1 MFFKRIYNKRKLLF
15 MEKVVITKERISDLV
30 SNSYRVAHQHGFHDD
45 YHSPAHYMMLVLSEI
60 GEMVEAD
67 RKNRHADV
75 AFYTTSSGLGIAAFE
90 SLIKDTFED
99 EMADVV
105 IRLCDFCGSLNVLP
119 QMIDVMVDMSDE
131 FAKFFGDKSVCEQC
145 FALSSMVVDVERA
158 SYDADDSEMRKRLGS
173 TLSFIFEMA
182 NYHGIDLLWHVDR
195 KMEYNESRPR
205 RHGKAY

>member
-1 MFFKRIYNKRKLLF
+1 

-30 SNSYRVAHQHGFHDD
+30 SNSYRVARNHGFHDD

-75 AFYTTSSGLGIAAFE
+75 AYYTTSSGMGLASFE

-119 QMIDVMVDMSDE
+119 QMNDVMVDMSDE
-131 FAKFFGDKSVCEQC
+131 FKDYWGEKSVCEQC
-145 FALSSMVVDVERA
+145 FALSSMVVDIERS

-195 KMEYNESRPR
+195 KMGYNESRPL

>member
-1 MFFKRIYNKRKLLF
+1 

-30 SNSYRVAHQHGFHDD
+30 SNSYRVARQHGFHDD

-67 RKNRHADV
+67 RKNRRFDIEKYRN
-75 AFYTTSSGLGIAAFE
+75 AFDSDIVMFE
-90 SLIKDTFED
+90 KYVKDTFED

-119 QMIDVMVDMSDE
+119 KMNDVMVDMYDE
-131 FAKFFGDKSVCEQC
+131 FAKFFGDKSICEQC

>member
-1 MFFKRIYNKRKLLF
+1 

-30 SNSYRVAHQHGFHDD
+30 SNSYRVAHEHGFHDD

-75 AFYTTSSGLGIAAFE
+75 AFYTTSSGLGISAFE

-119 QMIDVMVDMSDE
+119 QINDVMVDMSDE
-131 FAKFFGDKSVCEQC
+131 FAKFFGDKSICEQC

>member
-1 MFFKRIYNKRKLLF
+1 
-15 MEKVVITKERISDLV
+15 MEKVVITKERVSDLV
-30 SNSYRVAHQHGFHDD
+30 SNSYRVARNHGFHDD

-60 GEMVEAD
+60 GEMVEVD
-67 RKNRHADV
+67 RKNRYARVPNDKVGTVYSPQTFHKDNK
-75 AFYTTSSGLGIAAFE
+75 FFTETFE
-90 SLIKDTFED
+90 KNIKDTFED

-119 QMIDVMVDMSDE
+119 QMNDVMVDMSE
-131 FAKFFGDKSVCEQC
+131 KFSEFFGKKSICEQC
-145 FALSSMVVDVERA
+145 FYLSSMVVNIERS
-158 SYDADDSEMRKRLGS
+158 SYDADDTEMRKCLGS

-182 NYHGIDLLWHVDR
+182 HFHGIDLLWHVDR

>member
-1 MFFKRIYNKRKLLF
+1 MFFKIIYNKRKLLF
-15 MEKVVITKERISDLV
+15 MEKVVVTKERISDLV
-30 SNSYRVAHQHGFHDD
+30 SNSYRVARQHGFHED

-67 RKNRHADV
+67 RKNRRFDIEKYRN
-75 AFYTTSSGLGIAAFE
+75 AFDSDIVMFE
-90 SLIKDTFED
+90 KYVKDTFED

-119 QMIDVMVDMSDE
+119 QMNDVMVDMSDE
-131 FAKFFGDKSVCEQC
+131 FAKFFGDKSICEQC

-182 NYHGIDLLWHVDR
+182 NYHCIDLLWHVDR

>member
-1 MFFKRIYNKRKLLF
+1 

-30 SNSYRVAHQHGFHDD
+30 SNSYRVAKEHGFHDD
-45 YHSPAHYMMLVLSEI
+45 YHSPAHWMMLVLSEI

-67 RKNRHADV
+67 RKNRHAIYDAMEYCDKHIDEIDV
-75 AFYTTSSGLGIAAFE
+75 VSRNRYFE
-90 SLIKDTFED
+90 RDIKDTFED

-119 QMIDVMVDMSDE
+119 YTNDVMVDMFDE
-131 FAKFFGDKSVCEQC
+131 FVEFFGKKSVCEQC
-145 FALSSMVVDVERA
+145 FYLSSMVVDIERA
-158 SYDADDSEMRKRLGS
+158 SYDADDTEMRKRLGS

-182 NYHGIDLLWHVDR
+182 HYHGIDLLWHVDR

-205 RHGKAY
+205 RHGKVY

>member
-1 MFFKRIYNKRKLLF
+1 
-15 MEKVVITKERISDLV
+15 MEKVVITNERISDLV
-30 SNSYRVAHQHGFHDD
+30 SNSYRVARQHGFHDD

-67 RKNRHADV
+67 RKKIRVRFPIDSLENMLRFNDYTM
-75 AFYTTSSGLGIAAFE
+75 AFDSYV
-90 SLIKDTFED
+90 KDTLED

-119 QMIDVMVDMSDE
+119 QMNDVMVDMSDE
-131 FAKFFGDKSVCEQC
+131 FAKFFSDKSVCEQC

>member
-1 MFFKRIYNKRKLLF
+1 

-30 SNSYRVAHQHGFHDD
+30 SNSYRVARQHGFHDD

-75 AFYTTSSGLGIAAFE
+75 AYYTTSSGMGLASFE

-119 QMIDVMVDMSDE
+119 QMNDVMVDMSDE
-131 FAKFFGDKSVCEQC
+131 FKDYWGEKSVCEQC
-145 FALSSMVVDVERA
+145 FALSSMVVDIERS

-195 KMEYNESRPR
+195 KMEYNESRPL

>member
-1 MFFKRIYNKRKLLF
+1 
-15 MEKVVITKERISDLV
+15 MEKVKITKERISELV
-30 SNSYRVAHQHGFHDD
+30 SNSYRVAREHGFHED
-45 YHSPAHYMMLVLSEI
+45 YHSVSHYMMLVLSEI

-67 RKNRHADV
+67 RKSHHADV
-75 AFYTTSSGLGIAAFE
+75 ASYGVGGLEYVPAIFE
-90 SLIKDTFED
+90 RWIKDTFED

-119 QMIDVMVDMSDE
+119 YTNDVMVDMSEE
-131 FAKFFGDKSVCEQC
+131 FAKFWGDKSVCEQC

-158 SYDADDSEMRKRLGS
+158 SYYADDSEMCKRLGS

-182 NYHGIDLLWHVDR
+182 NYHSIDLLWHVDR

>member
-1 MFFKRIYNKRKLLF
+1 

-30 SNSYRVAHQHGFHDD
+30 SNSYRVARNHGFHDD

-75 AFYTTSSGLGIAAFE
+75 AYYTTSSGNGLASFE

-119 QMIDVMVDMSDE
+119 HMNDVMVDMSDE
-131 FAKFFGDKSVCEQC
+131 FKDYWGEKSVCEQC
-145 FALSSMVVDVERA
+145 FALSSMVVDIERA
-158 SYDADDSEMRKRLGS
+158 SYDADDSKMRKRLGS

-182 NYHGIDLLWHVDR
+182 NHHGIDLLWHVDR
-195 KMEYNESRPR
+195 KMEYNESRPL

>member
-1 MFFKRIYNKRKLLF
+1 MENKF
-15 MEKVVITKERISDLV
+15 TKTLVKELVERSFNT
-30 SNSYRVAHQHGFHDD
+30 SSSHGFHDD

-67 RKNRHADV
+67 RKNRHADI
-75 AFYTTSSGLGIAAFE
+75 ACFKTICTESWTTHFE
-90 SLIKDTFED
+90 KWIKDTFED

-105 IRLCDFCGSLNVLP
+105 IRLCDFCGSLGVLP
-119 QMIDVMVDMSDE
+119 YTNDVMVDMSDE
-131 FAKFFGDKSVCEQC
+131 FAKFWGDKSVCEQC
-145 FALSSMVVDVERA
+145 FYLSSMVVDVERV

-182 NYHGIDLLWHVDR
+182 NYHCIDLLWHVDR

-205 RHGKAY
+205 RHGKSY

>member
-1 MFFKRIYNKRKLLF
+1 

-75 AFYTTSSGLGIAAFE
+75 AFYTTSSGLGLAAFE

-119 QMIDVMVDMSDE
+119 YTNDVMVDMSDE

>member
-1 MFFKRIYNKRKLLF
+1 
-15 MEKVVITKERISDLV
+15 MEKVKITKERISELV
-30 SNSYRVAHQHGFHDD
+30 SNSYRVAREHGFHDD
-45 YHSPAHYMMLVLSEI
+45 YHSVSHYMMLVLSEI

-67 RKNRHADV
+67 RKSRRVKLHGDDLDNTLRFNDFV
-75 AFYTTSSGLGIAAFE
+75 PTFE
-90 SLIKDTFED
+90 ALVKDTFED

-119 QMIDVMVDMSDE
+119 YTNDVMVDMSEE
-131 FAKFFGDKSVCEQC
+131 FAKFWGDKSVCEQC

-158 SYDADDSEMRKRLGS
+158 SYDADDSEMSKRLGS

-182 NYHGIDLLWHVDR
+182 HFHGIDLLWHVDR

>member
-1 MFFKRIYNKRKLLF
+1 

-30 SNSYRVAHQHGFHDD
+30 SNSYRVARQHGFHDD

-75 AFYTTSSGLGIAAFE
+75 SYYTNSGGMGLASFE

-105 IRLCDFCGSLNVLP
+105 IRLCDFCGSLGVLP
-119 QMIDVMVDMSDE
+119 YTNDVMVDMSDE
-131 FAKFFGDKSVCEQC
+131 FAKFWGDKSVCEQC
-145 FALSSMVVDVERA
+145 FYLSSMVVDVERA

-182 NYHGIDLLWHVDR
+182 NHHGIDLLWHVDR
-195 KMEYNESRPR
+195 KMEYNESRPL

>member
-1 MFFKRIYNKRKLLF
+1 
-15 MEKVVITKERISDLV
+15 MEKVKITKERISELV
-30 SNSYRVAHQHGFHDD
+30 SNSYRVAKEHGFHDD

-75 AFYTTSSGLGIAAFE
+75 ASYRVGGLESVHTIFE
-90 SLIKDTFED
+90 RWIKDTFED

-105 IRLCDFCGSLNVLP
+105 IRLCDFCGSLGVLP
-119 QMIDVMVDMSDE
+119 YTNDVMVDMSDE
-131 FAKFFGDKSVCEQC
+131 FKDYWGEKSVCEQC
-145 FALSSMVVDVERA
+145 FALSSMVVDIERS

>member
-1 MFFKRIYNKRKLLF
+1 

-30 SNSYRVAHQHGFHDD
+30 SNSYRVARQHGFHDD

-67 RKNRHADV
+67 RKNRHADI
-75 AFYTTSSGLGIAAFE
+75 ACFNTSCMESWTTLFE
-90 SLIKDTFED
+90 TWIKDTFED
-99 EMADVV
+99 EMADVL
-105 IRLCDFCGSLNVLP
+105 IRICDFCGSLNVLP
-119 QMIDVMVDMSDE
+119 YTNDVMVDMSDE

-145 FALSSMVVDVERA
+145 FALSSMVLDIERA
-158 SYDADDSEMRKRLGS
+158 SYDADDTEMCKRLGS

>member
-1 MFFKRIYNKRKLLF
+1 

-75 AFYTTSSGLGIAAFE
+75 AFYTTSSGLGLAAFE

-119 QMIDVMVDMSDE
+119 YTNDVMVDMSEE
-131 FAKFFGDKSVCEQC
+131 FAKFWGDKSVCEQC
-145 FALSSMVVDVERA
+145 FALSSMVVDIERA
-158 SYDADDSEMRKRLGS
+158 SYDANDSEMRKRLGS
-173 TLSFIFEMA
+173 TLSFVFEMA

>member
-1 MFFKRIYNKRKLLF
+1 
-15 MEKVVITKERISDLV
+15 MEKVVITNERISDLV

-67 RKNRHADV
+67 RKNRHADI
-75 AFYTTSSGLGIAAFE
+75 ACFNTSCMESWTTLFE
-90 SLIKDTFED
+90 KCIKDTFED
-99 EMADVV
+99 EMADVA

-119 QMIDVMVDMSDE
+119 YTNDVMVDMSEE
-131 FAKFFGDKSVCEQC
+131 FEKFWGDKSVCEQC
-145 FALSSMVVDVERA
+145 FALSSMVVDIERA
-158 SYDADDSEMRKRLGS
+158 SYDADDSKMRKRLGS

-195 KMEYNESRPR
+195 KMEYNESRPL

>member
-1 MFFKRIYNKRKLLF
+1 

-30 SNSYRVAHQHGFHDD
+30 SNSYRVARQHGFHDD

-60 GEMVEAD
+60 GEVVEAD
-67 RKNRHADV
+67 RKNRRFDMEKYRN
-75 AFYTTSSGLGIAAFE
+75 AFDSDIVMFE
-90 SLIKDTFED
+90 KYVKDTFED

-119 QMIDVMVDMSDE
+119 QMNDVVVDMSDE

-145 FALSSMVVDVERA
+145 FALSSMVVDIERA
-158 SYDADDSEMRKRLGS
+158 SYDADDSEMCKRLGS

>member
-1 MFFKRIYNKRKLLF
+1 
-15 MEKVVITKERISDLV
+15 MEKVVITKERISELV

-105 IRLCDFCGSLNVLP
+105 IRLFDFCGSLNVLP
-119 QMIDVMVDMSDE
+119 QINDVIVDMSDE
-131 FAKFFGDKSVCEQC
+131 FAKFFGDKSICEQC

-158 SYDADDSEMRKRLGS
+158 SYDADDTEMRKRLGS
-173 TLSFIFEMA
+173 TLSFVFEMA

>member
-1 MFFKRIYNKRKLLF
+1 
-15 MEKVVITKERISDLV
+15 MEKVKITKERISELV
-30 SNSYRVAHQHGFHDD
+30 SNSYRVAREHGFHDD
-45 YHSPAHYMMLVLSEI
+45 YHSVSHYMMLVLSEI

-67 RKNRHADV
+67 RKNHRARVHD
-75 AFYTTSSGLGIAAFE
+75 FQHITSLTAVKPDDANHYFE
-90 SLIKDTFED
+90 KMIKDTFED

-119 QMIDVMVDMSDE
+119 YTNDVMVDMSDE
-131 FAKFFGDKSVCEQC
+131 FKDYWGEKSVCEQC

-158 SYDADDSEMRKRLGS
+158 SYDADDTEMCKRLGS

-182 NYHGIDLLWHVDR
+182 HFHGIDLLWHVDR

>member
-1 MFFKRIYNKRKLLF
+1 
-15 MEKVVITKERISDLV
+15 MEKVKITKERISELV

-67 RKNRHADV
+67 RKNRRFDMGLYRNGFDSDV
-75 AFYTTSSGLGIAAFE
+75 ALFKRY
-90 SLIKDTFED
+90 IKDTFED

-119 QMIDVMVDMSDE
+119 YTNDVMVDMSEE
-131 FAKFFGDKSVCEQC
+131 FAKFWGDKSVCEQC

-173 TLSFIFEMA
+173 TLSFVFEMA
-182 NYHGIDLLWHVDR
+182 HFHGIDLLWHVDR

>member
-1 MFFKRIYNKRKLLF
+1 

-30 SNSYRVAHQHGFHDD
+30 SNSYRVARQHGFHED

-67 RKNRHADV
+67 RKNRRFDIEKYRN
-75 AFYTTSSGLGIAAFE
+75 AFDSDIVMFE
-90 SLIKDTFED
+90 KYVKDTFED

-119 QMIDVMVDMSDE
+119 QMNDVMVDMSDE
-131 FAKFFGDKSVCEQC
+131 FAKFFGDKSICEQC

-182 NYHGIDLLWHVDR
+182 NYHCIDLLWHVDR

>member
-1 MFFKRIYNKRKLLF
+1 
-15 MEKVVITKERISDLV
+15 MEKVVITNERISDLV
-30 SNSYRVAHQHGFHDD
+30 SNSYRVARQHGFHDD

-67 RKNRHADV
+67 RKNRRFDIEKYRN
-75 AFYTTSSGLGIAAFE
+75 AFDSDIVMFE
-90 SLIKDTFED
+90 KYVKDTFED

-119 QMIDVMVDMSDE
+119 QMNDVMVDMSDE
-131 FAKFFGDKSVCEQC
+131 FAKFFGDKSICEQC

>member
-1 MFFKRIYNKRKLLF
+1 

-30 SNSYRVAHQHGFHDD
+30 SNSYRVARQHGFHED

-67 RKNRHADV
+67 RKNRRFDIEKYRN
-75 AFYTTSSGLGIAAFE
+75 AFDSDIVMFE
-90 SLIKDTFED
+90 KYVKDTFED

-119 QMIDVMVDMSDE
+119 QMNDVMVDMSDE
-131 FAKFFGDKSVCEQC
+131 FAKFFGDKSICEQC
-145 FALSSMVVDVERA
+145 FALSSMVVDIERA

>member
-1 MFFKRIYNKRKLLF
+1 
-15 MEKVVITKERISDLV
+15 MEKVKITKERISELV

-67 RKNRHADV
+67 RK
-75 AFYTTSSGLGIAAFE
+75 GLYANVPKEKDGTVFSPQTFHKDNVYFASTFE
-90 SLIKDTFED
+90 ENIKDTFED

-119 QMIDVMVDMSDE
+119 YTNDVMVDMSEE
-131 FAKFFGDKSVCEQC
+131 FAKFWGDKSVCEQC
-145 FALSSMVVDVERA
+145 FALSSMVVDIERA
-158 SYDADDSEMRKRLGS
+158 SYDADDSEMCKRLGS

-182 NYHGIDLLWHVDR
+182 HYHGIDLLWHVDR

>member
-1 MFFKRIYNKRKLLF
+1 

-30 SNSYRVAHQHGFHDD
+30 SNSYRVARQHGFHDD

-67 RKNRHADV
+67 RKNRRFDMEKYRN
-75 AFYTTSSGLGIAAFE
+75 AFDSDIVMFE
-90 SLIKDTFED
+90 KYVKDTFED
-99 EMADVV
+99 EMADVL

-119 QMIDVMVDMSDE
+119 QMNDVMVDMSDE
-131 FAKFFGDKSVCEQC
+131 FAKFFGDKSICEQC

>member
-1 MFFKRIYNKRKLLF
+1 
-15 MEKVVITKERISDLV
+15 MEKVVITNERISDLV
-30 SNSYRVAHQHGFHDD
+30 SNSYRVARQHGFHDD

-67 RKNRHADV
+67 RKNIRVRFPIDSLENMLRFNDYTM
-75 AFYTTSSGLGIAAFE
+75 AFDSYV
-90 SLIKDTFED
+90 KDTLED

-119 QMIDVMVDMSDE
+119 QMNDVMVDMSDE

>member
-1 MFFKRIYNKRKLLF
+1 

-30 SNSYRVAHQHGFHDD
+30 SNSYRVARNHGFHDD

-75 AFYTTSSGLGIAAFE
+75 AFYTTSSGLGLAAFE

-99 EMADVV
+99 EMADVF

-119 QMIDVMVDMSDE
+119 YTNDVMVDMSDE

-145 FALSSMVVDVERA
+145 FALSSMVVDIERA

>member
-1 MFFKRIYNKRKLLF
+1 
-15 MEKVVITKERISDLV
+15 MEKVKITKERVSELV
-30 SNSYRVAHQHGFHDD
+30 SNSYRVAHNHGFHDD
-45 YHSPAHYMMLVLSEI
+45 YHSPAHYMMLVLSEV

-75 AFYTTSSGLGIAAFE
+75 ASYRVGGLESVPAIFE
-90 SLIKDTFED
+90 RWIKDTFED

-119 QMIDVMVDMSDE
+119 YTNDVMVDMSGE
-131 FAKFFGDKSVCEQC
+131 FVEFFGKKSVCEQC
-145 FALSSMVVDVERA
+145 FVLSSMVVDVERA
-158 SYDADDSEMRKRLGS
+158 SYDADDTEMCKRLGS

-182 NYHGIDLLWHVDR
+182 HFHGIDLLWHVDR

>member
-1 MFFKRIYNKRKLLF
+1 

-30 SNSYRVAHQHGFHDD
+30 SNSYRVARNHGFHDD

-75 AFYTTSSGLGIAAFE
+75 AYYTTSSGMGLASFE

-119 QMIDVMVDMSDE
+119 QMNDVMVDMYDE
-131 FAKFFGDKSVCEQC
+131 FAKFFGNKSICEQC
-145 FALSSMVVDVERA
+145 FALSSMVVDIERS

-195 KMEYNESRPR
+195 KMEYNESRPL

>member
-1 MFFKRIYNKRKLLF
+1 
-15 MEKVVITKERISDLV
+15 MEKVKITKERISELV
-30 SNSYRVAHQHGFHDD
+30 SNSYRVAMEHGFHDD
-45 YHSPAHYMMLVLSEI
+45 YHSVSHYMMLVLSEI

-67 RKNRHADV
+67 RKNCHADV
-75 AFYTTSSGLGIAAFE
+75 ASYRVGGLESVPAHFE
-90 SLIKDTFED
+90 RWIKDTFED

-119 QMIDVMVDMSDE
+119 YTNDVMVDMSEE
-131 FAKFFGDKSVCEQC
+131 FAKFWGDKSVCEQC

-158 SYDADDSEMRKRLGS
+158 SYDADDTEMCKRLGS

-182 NYHGIDLLWHVDR
+182 HFHGIDLLWHVDR

>member
-1 MFFKRIYNKRKLLF
+1 

-30 SNSYRVAHQHGFHDD
+30 SNSYRVARQHGFHDD

-67 RKNRHADV
+67 RKNRHADI
-75 AFYTTSSGLGIAAFE
+75 AGFNTSCMESWNTLFE
-90 SLIKDTFED
+90 TCIKDTFED

-105 IRLCDFCGSLNVLP
+105 IRLFDFCGSLGVLP
-119 QMIDVMVDMSDE
+119 YTNDVMVDMSEE
-131 FAKFFGDKSVCEQC
+131 FAKFWGDKSVCEQC
-145 FALSSMVVDVERA
+145 FYLSSMVVDVERV
-158 SYDADDSEMRKRLGS
+158 SYDSDDSEMRKRLGS

>member
-1 MFFKRIYNKRKLLF
+1 

-30 SNSYRVAHQHGFHDD
+30 SNSYRVARQHGFHDD

-99 EMADVV
+99 EMADVL
-105 IRLCDFCGSLNVLP
+105 IRICDFCGSLNVLP
-119 QMIDVMVDMSDE
+119 YTNDVMVDMSDE

-145 FALSSMVVDVERA
+145 FALSSMVVDIERA
-158 SYDADDSEMRKRLGS
+158 SYDADDTEMRKRLGS

>member
-1 MFFKRIYNKRKLLF
+1 

-30 SNSYRVAHQHGFHDD
+30 SNSYRVARQHGFHDD

-67 RKNRHADV
+67 RKNRHADI
-75 AFYTTSSGLGIAAFE
+75 ACFKTYCTESWTTLFE
-90 SLIKDTFED
+90 TCIKDTLED

-119 QMIDVMVDMSDE
+119 YTNYVMVDMSYE
-131 FAKFFGDKSVCEQC
+131 FKNYWGEKSVCEQC
-145 FALSSMVVDVERA
+145 FVLSSMVVDVERA